1 MGMIRHRTPKIVG
14 LGLIIFVVTGLVMAA
29 YVLVPD
35 GFGGSVGGY
44 RVSLLGPLLILS
56 CVSLAGLGFYHW
68 RETTRL
74 RREVTGL
81 KRGVADLQRTEE
93 VLHVKEAPYRE
104 VLDSLPIV
112 LIALDTDGVFT
123 LVEGKGLDAL
133 GLEPKEVI
141 GRSIFETYRNA
152 PRITEDVRLALAGKS
167 FDSTVEVNGLTFEMR
182 YSPLQV
188 DGRFAGALGI
198 VTDITER
205 TEARRALGE
214 NQRRLATLLS
224 GAPAY
229 LYRCRNEPEWPN
241 EFVSD
246 HAQELTGY
254 TPRELTD
261 GTVMFGDLILEEDR
275 DNVWEEVQ
283 AALAEHRRFEL
294 QYALR
299 HKDGEVRHVEERGQG
314 VYDDG
319 RVEAIE
325 GVVYDVTERVRGE
338 ELLREAE
345 ERFRR
350 SFEDAAIGMAL
361 VAIDGRSMQV
371 NDALCRI
378 LGYPKEELVEKTVQE
393 VTHPD
398 DLEADLDHVRR
409 MIAGEILTYQMEKR
423 YFHKEGH
430 VVWALL
436 SVSLVRADGGDPLYV
451 VSQIQD
457 ISDRK
462 AAARALEEAEERYRT
477 LVEQIPA
484 VTYIDKVT
492 DGPDE
497 IIYTSP
503 QIKQLLGY
511 TPEEWRT
518 KELWPERLHPNDRE
532 RILAADKRFEAGDGE
547 PFSEEYRLLAKDGS
561 VVWVREEAVLVKDA
575 AQRPLYW
582 QGVIL
587 DITDRKEAE
596 ESLRQSEERYRTVV
610 KQAAEGIFI
619 VDIDT
624 KLILEANAAYRNLL
638 GYSAQDMLGLGLT
651 LYDVV
656 ARDRET
662 IDRYV
667 EKTLENGTLF
677 IGERRHRRK
686 DGSIVDVEVS
696 SSVISY
702 GKGEALCVIVHD
714 ITERKR
720 LEVKLQRQALHDPL
734 TELPNRTLFADR
746 LRQALTR
753 VKRRGSRVAV
763 LFMDLDNFKVINDS
777 LGHKAGDR
785 LLVAASK
792 RMRALLRPEDT
803 VARLGGDEFVF
814 LLEGTSASHA
824 IRIAERLLQQF
835 RKPFT
840 LSSRKLVITA
850 SIGIVMSDTV
860 ATESVNGRNAADLL
874 RKADMAMYRAK
885 QSGKARYA
893 VFKEAMNTIAIERL
907 EMEHGLRRALE
918 KGELRIHYQPQM
930 LLDADLQRSLR
941 SKGSGAIV
949 STKAPREPQI
959 VGTEALVRW
968 EHPER
973 GLLLPGE
980 FVPLAEETGLIVPIG
995 KAMLEQAC
1003 RQIRE
1008 WQESSATDTPLSV
1021 SVNLSGRQLREP
1033 DLAQSVSRVLKET
1046 GLDPACLHL
1055 EITESTAMGNAPST
1069 ISALEDLK
1077 ALGVRLVIDDFGTG
1091 YSSLSYLGRFPVDRL
1106 KIDRTFVGGLE
1117 TEAGAA
1123 ALVSG
1128 MIGLAHALG
1137 IEVIA
1142 EGVERAGQLER
1153 LRTMECNLVQ
1163 GRFFSEPLPPDA
1175 MEELLNGWALA

>member
-1 MGMIRHRTPKIVG
+1 MINDRTSKIVG
-14 LGLIIFVVTGLVMAA
+14 LGLIIFVATGLVMAA

-44 RVSLLGPLLILS
+44 RVSLLGSLLILS

-81 KRGVADLQRTEE
+81 KRDVADLQRTKE

-104 VLDSLPIV
+104 VLASFPV
-112 LIALDTDGVFT
+112 ALIALDTDGVFT

-152 PRITEDVRLALAGKS
+152 PRLTENVRLALAGKS
-167 FDSTVEVNGLTFEMR
+167 FGSIVEMNGLTFEML

-205 TEARRALGE
+205 TEDRRALGE

-224 GAPAY
+224 NAPAY

-246 HAQELTGY
+246 HAQEVTGY

-283 AALAEHRRFEL
+283 AALTEHRRFEL
-294 QYALR
+294 QFALR

-314 VYDDG
+314 VYDDDG
-319 RVEAIE
+319 GVEAIE
-325 GVVYDVTERVRGE
+325 GVVYDVTERVRAE

-361 VAIDGRSMQV
+361 VAINGRSMQV

-378 LGYPKEELVEKTVQE
+378 LGYPKEELIEKTVQE

-423 YFHKEGH
+423 YIHKEGH

-503 QIKQLLGY
+503 QIKELLGY

-518 KELWPERLHPNDRE
+518 EELWPERLHPNDRE
-532 RILAADKRFEAGDGE
+532 RILAADERFEAGDDE
-547 PFSEEYRLLAKDGS
+547 PFSEEYRLLATDGS
-561 VVWVREEAVLVKDA
+561 VVWVREDAVLVKDA

-619 VDIDT
+619 VDIET

-638 GYSAQDMLGLGLT
+638 GYTAQDMLGLGLT

-656 ARDRET
+656 ARDRES

-667 EKTLENGTLF
+667 EKILENGVLF

-686 DGSIVDVEVS
+686 DESLVDVEVS

-702 GKGEALCVIVHD
+702 GNGEALCVIVHD

-720 LEVKLQRQALHDPL
+720 LEEKLQRQALHDPL
-734 TELPNRTLFADR
+734 TELPNRTLFSDR
-746 LRQALTR
+746 LRQALKR
-753 VKRRGSRVAV
+753 AKRRGSQVAV
-763 LFMDLDNFKVINDS
+763 LFLDLDNFKVINDS

-814 LLEGTSASHA
+814 LLEGTTASHT

-835 RKPFT
+835 RKPFA
-840 LSSRKLVITA
+840 LSGRKLVITA
-850 SIGIVMSDTV
+850 SIGIAISDTV
-860 ATESVNGRNAADLL
+860 ATKPVNGKYADDLL

-885 QSGKARYA
+885 QSGKARHA
-893 VFKEAMNTIAIERL
+893 VFEEEMNTTALERL
-907 EMEHGLRRALE
+907 EMEHDLRRALE

-941 SKGSGAIV
+941 SKGSRAIV

-973 GLLLPGE
+973 GWLLPRE

-1003 RQIRE
+1003 RQTRE
-1008 WQESSATDTPLSV
+1008 WQENSVTNTPLFV
-1021 SVNLSGRQLREP
+1021 SVNLSGRQFREP
-1033 DLAQSVSRVLKET
+1033 DLAQSVSRILKET
-1046 GLDPACLHL
+1046 GLDPACLQL
-1055 EITESTAMGNAPST
+1055 EITESTAMGNAPAT
-1069 ISALEDLK
+1069 ISTLEDLK
-1077 ALGVRLVIDDFGTG
+1077 VLGVCLAIDDFGTG
-1091 YSSLSYLGRFPVDRL
+1091 YSSLSYLERFPVDRL
-1106 KIDRTFVGGLE
+1106 KIDRSFVGDLE

-1153 LRTMECNLVQ
+1153 LRTMECDLAQ
-1163 GRFFSEPLPPDA
+1163 GRFFSEALPPDA
-1175 MEELLNGWALA
+1175 MEELLNGLALA